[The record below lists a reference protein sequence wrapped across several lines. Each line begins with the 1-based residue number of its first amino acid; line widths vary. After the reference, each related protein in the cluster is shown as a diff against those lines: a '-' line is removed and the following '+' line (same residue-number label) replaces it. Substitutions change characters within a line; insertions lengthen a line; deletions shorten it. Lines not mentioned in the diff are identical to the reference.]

1 MVWID
6 IILLIIALWFA
17 YKGLRNGL
25 VVELTSL
32 LSLIVAIWAALKYGK
47 VVRELL
53 QRYLDLQGD
62 YLPFISFVVVFLAVL
77 IVVGLIGKVITKALN
92 IVQLGFL
99 NKTLGL
105 AFSILKIGIILSLL
119 VNGLDRVNK
128 VYEFIPQSTIN
139 NSYFYRPLNGFAK
152 KIYEFSDEHFDDVKQ
167 QFQEAIEEIKDTEEA

>member
-6 IILLIIALWFA
+6 IILLIIALWFT
-17 YKGLRNGL
+17 YRGLQNGL
-25 VVELTSL
+25 VIELTSL
-32 LSLIVAIWAALKYGK
+32 LSLLVAIWAALKYGK
-47 VVRELL
+47 VARELL
-53 QRYLDLQGD
+53 QRYFDLQGD
-62 YLPFISFVVVFLAVL
+62 YLPFISFVIVFLAVL
-77 IVVGLIGKVITKALN
+77 IIVGLIGGVTTKALN

-105 AFSILKIGIILSLL
+105 AFAILKIGIILSLL

-152 KIYEFSDEHFDDVKQ
+152 KIYKFSDGHFDDVKH
-167 QFQEAIEEIKDTEEA
+167 QFKEAIKDTKKA